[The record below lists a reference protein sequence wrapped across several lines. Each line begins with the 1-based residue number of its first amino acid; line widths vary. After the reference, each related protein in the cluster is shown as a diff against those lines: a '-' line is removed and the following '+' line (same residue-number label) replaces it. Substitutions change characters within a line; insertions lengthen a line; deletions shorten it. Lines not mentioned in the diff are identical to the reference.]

1 MKNFTTDTK
10 SEDKNFYSKKAII
23 KAGLRPYSESELSL
37 YMECIVEVL
46 NEKKEGKNGL
56 QGNKEND

>member
-10 SEDKNFYSKKAII
+10 SEEKNFYSKKAII

-37 YMECIVEVL
+37 YMECIVELL

-56 QGNKEND
+56 